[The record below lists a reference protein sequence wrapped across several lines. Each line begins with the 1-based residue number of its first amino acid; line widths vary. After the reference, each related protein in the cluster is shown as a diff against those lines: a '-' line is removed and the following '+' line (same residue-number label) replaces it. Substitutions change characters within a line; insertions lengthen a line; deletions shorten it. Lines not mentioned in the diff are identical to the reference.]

1 MAMDIQNGLI
11 SCGMLIYWNTP
22 QQLKKK
28 RKQAIDRHNN
38 VDASQK
44 HYDN

>member
-28 RKQAIDRHNN
+28 QAIDRHND